1 MERTVSKR
9 LSTALQ
15 RVEQWRAFQGGSG
28 RGSRIPEELWNA
40 AVKVA
45 RVEGLYATARTL
57 RFDYERLKKRVNRAP
72 GVKGKEVSDGKAAF
86 VELGMD
92 GLSGGGKAVVELAS
106 RHGDRMRIEVT
117 GARIDVAGVAQMFW
131 SRQP

>member
-9 LSTALQ
+9 LSTALR
-15 RVEQWRAFQGGSG
+15 RVEQWRALQGGSG
-28 RGSRIPEELWNA
+28 RGSRIPEKLWNA

-57 RFDYERLKKRVNRAP
+57 RFDYERLKERVKRAP
-72 GVKGKEVSDGKAAF
+72 GAKGQEVSDGKAAF

-92 GLSGGGKAVVELAS
+92 TLSGGGKAVVELMS
-106 RHGDRMRIEVT
+106 RHGDRMRIEIT
-117 GARIDVAGVAQMFW
+117 GASIDVASLTQTFW